1 LVRLDVDAGD
11 VILDEERVG
20 DLGRCIGAISHGF
33 DDECLYLLCR
43 ERSLLVDI
51 RKRESKLRDF
61 SASTNPPILHR
72 KELLLASSDRRRV
85 SFAALTA
92 ELEARGLFADSHKIG
107 LRRAWQ
113 ERLDAA
119 GVVIRDHRII
129 QERSVSTPHPRFGPA
144 IRVERHRTAIARNR
158 ISSPMQMLARH
169 GFLDSDAEVFDYGC
183 GQGDDI
189 RVLREAGVCA
199 RGWDPHF
206 QPDQPKR
213 SADIVNLGFVINVI
227 EDPHE
232 RVQAMREAW
241 SLCRKVMAIAVMAE
255 GHYPVDGF
263 RPFGDGFLTSR
274 GTFQRFYSQQDLR
287 GLVREALDV
296 EPVPVAPGIV
306 LVFREAEAEQEF
318 LFRRRVRRLE
328 EGPRFAPSPRIHVER
343 TAEPISERLKPVLEQ
358 LWAKTIKLGREPKPT
373 KFRTSSWS
381 SPAQTCPSRAPCLG
395 AGTFLMRLNLR
406 NAPGD
411 AAMT

>member
-169 GFLDSDAEVFDYGC
+169 GFLDSDGRSSTMAAAKETTSASS
-183 GQGDDI
+183 
-189 RVLREAGVCA
+189 EK
-199 RGWDPHF
+199 RG
-206 QPDQPKR
+206 
-213 SADIVNLGFVINVI
+213 S
-227 EDPHE
+227 
-232 RVQAMREAW
+232 
-241 SLCRKVMAIAVMAE
+241 
-255 GHYPVDGF
+255 
-263 RPFGDGFLTSR
+263 
-274 GTFQRFYSQQDLR
+274 
-287 GLVREALDV
+287 
-296 EPVPVAPGIV
+296 APGAGI
-306 LVFREAEAEQEF
+306 
-318 LFRRRVRRLE
+318 
-328 EGPRFAPSPRIHVER
+328 
-343 TAEPISERLKPVLEQ
+343 PISSPISRSGQP
-358 LWAKTIKLGREPKPT
+358 
-373 KFRTSSWS
+373 TSSTWDS
-381 SPAQTCPSRAPCLG
+381 
-395 AGTFLMRLNLR
+395 
-406 NAPGD
+406 
-411 AAMT
+411 